1 MKVDAIPGIIFIS
14 LHILSTGC
22 RIDGGGGAEGPPPIT
37 VPVVYN
43 GPPVPDVYDVKTEK
57 VYYIPGF

>member
-1 MKVDAIPGIIFIS
+1 MKVDTIPGIIFIS
-14 LHILSTGC
+14 LLVIFTGC
-22 RIDGGGGAEGPPPIT
+22 RLDGGGGAEGPPPFT

-43 GPPVPDVYDVKTEK
+43 GPPVPDGYNIKTDK